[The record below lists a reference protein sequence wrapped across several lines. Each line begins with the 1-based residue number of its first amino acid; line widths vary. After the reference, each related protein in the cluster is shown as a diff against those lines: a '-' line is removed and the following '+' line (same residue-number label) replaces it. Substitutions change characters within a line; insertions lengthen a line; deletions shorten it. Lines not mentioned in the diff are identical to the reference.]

1 MMDYPQPRE
10 IERMEKDLQTPIELF
25 EQLLKS

>member
-1 MMDYPQPRE
+1 MDYSEPRE
-10 IERMEKDLQTPIELF
+10 IERMEKDLQAPIELF